1 MFARLRR
8 FLTLHPLVR
17 DALLWAIP
25 AMIFGAVLRIVLI
38 SYLPYAWWGAD
49 SRSYYSFAHKLITEG
64 YISLDEKR
72 RFLYPI
78 LMVPVSLLPGSPLRW
93 LAVLQH
99 ALGVASLVPLAYI
112 VRKTLVHWRLWIV
125 PVTVVFAGLPV
136 IVWYEHELLG
146 ENLFFAMLLWTFA
159 GWCAWAGEERLARSR
174 RLFWCFF
181 TPFALFI
188 LTKPSGRFVWPGVLV
203 GLVLIAAWRRLDWR
217 RVAALGALM
226 VVTLFVGS
234 KKQGA
239 WLLYVATFPLTQ
251 LDTPLHA
258 DYKAQIRDLVEPLRD
273 HLDVYYLHDDLPF
286 SFLESPR
293 DYSDRPLWAAL
304 SGDEA
309 VRRKLYM
316 DLAIE
321 GVKARP
327 FAALQ
332 LAVERLVGSAN
343 MSTFGLDR
351 FSGSYSRRRME
362 HSYAEAQK
370 VEDSPLRMA
379 FGLPKRGPLPPYAEF
394 LDRLDPE
401 PDAWRAIL
409 LQSYFERLARA
420 LKFYTMPEVPRSE
433 RRVSAARPTFLGCWL
448 GVGVVC
454 ALLPRYRRTLG
465 VWMLIGASY
474 LFGVF
479 LVSQL
484 NARYF
489 GPAWPVLIVLIA
501 VPGDVLVQMIR
512 GARPPTP

>member
-1 MFARLRR
+1 MFARLTR
-8 FLTLHPLVR
+8 FLARHPLIR
-17 DALLWAIP
+17 DALVWAIP

-38 SYLPYAWWGAD
+38 SYLPYAYWGAD

-64 YISLDEKR
+64 YVSLDEKR

-99 ALGVASLVPLAYI
+99 TLGVITLVPLAYI

-125 PVTVVFAGLPV
+125 PVTLLFAGLPI

-146 ENLFFAMLLWTFA
+146 ENVFFATLLWAFA
-159 GWCAWAGEERLARSR
+159 GWCAWVGEERLARSR

-188 LTKPSGRFVWPGVLV
+188 LTKPSGRFVWPGVIL
-203 GLVLIAAWRRLDWR
+203 GLVIVAAWRRLDWR

-226 VVTLFVGS
+226 IVTLAVGS

-239 WLLYVATFPLTQ
+239 WLLYTATFPLTQ

-286 SFLESPR
+286 EFLESPGKFM
-293 DYSDRPLWAAL
+293 DRPLWVKLADDPAAK
-304 SGDEA
+304 
-309 VRRKLYM
+309 RQLYM

-332 LAVERLVGSAN
+332 LAIERLVGSAN
-343 MSTFGLDR
+343 LTVFGLDR
-351 FSGSYSRRRME
+351 FSGNYSHKRME
-362 HSYAEAQK
+362 HSYEEAQT
-370 VEDSPLRMA
+370 VENGPVRLA
-379 FGLPKRGPLPPYAEF
+379 FGLPKRGPLPAYAEF
-394 LDRLDPE
+394 LDRLDPA
-401 PDAWRAIL
+401 PDAWRAL
-409 LQSYFERLARA
+409 LLRSYFEHVARS
-420 LKFYTMPEVPRSE
+420 LKFYEMPAVERSE

-448 GVGVVC
+448 GVGVLC
-454 ALLPRYRRTLG
+454 SLLPRYRRTLG
-465 VWMLIGASY
+465 VWMLAMTAY

-489 GPAWPVLIVLIA
+489 GPAWPVLVVLFA
-501 VPGDVLVQMIR
+501 VPADVLVQWLR
-512 GARPPTP
+512 GRRSGES